1 MIFRRQRH
9 GENLYIRGLP
19 EGNEGIRTSSI
30 TVSILRSS
38 NLLLHTIHYHST
50 VYSSQLINTLFT
62 MGFFRTLQQK
72 AHEHKSSTITAAKE
86 AEENASYAG
95 SYAALISE
103 YVLLSPI

>member
-1 MIFRRQRH
+1 
-9 GENLYIRGLP
+9 
-19 EGNEGIRTSSI
+19 
-30 TVSILRSS
+30 
-38 NLLLHTIHYHST
+38 
-50 VYSSQLINTLFT
+50 